1 MSKVNL
7 NQIREI
13 EKESDKIIV
22 DAEKKVEEMIK
33 STNSAAEKIKNDA
46 KANANQQA
54 EELMKNIETETDNEI
69 KSIDSTG
76 EKRKNDL
83 LESKNKNFKDA
94 IKVVV
99 DKVISN

>member
-22 DAEKKVEEMIK
+22 D
-33 STNSAAEKIKNDA
+33 AEKIKNDA

-54 EELMKNIETETDNEI
+54 EELMKNIETETANEI

>member
-46 KANANQQA
+46 KANADQQA
-54 EELMKNIETETDNEI
+54 EELMKNIETETCLLYTSPSPRDRQ
-69 KSIDSTG
+69 KSRMPS
-76 EKRKNDL
+76 
-83 LESKNKNFKDA
+83 SA
-94 IKVVV
+94 
-99 DKVISN
+99 

>member
-54 EELMKNIETETDNEI
+54 EELMKLILLMKLNQLTPL
-69 KSIDSTG
+69 
-76 EKRKNDL
+76 EKREKM
-83 LESKNKNFKDA
+83 
-94 IKVVV
+94 IY
-99 DKVISN
+99 

>member
-54 EELMKNIETETDNEI
+54 EE
-69 KSIDSTG
+69 
-76 EKRKNDL
+76 
-83 LESKNKNFKDA
+83 
-94 IKVVV
+94 
-99 DKVISN
+99 